1 LSLAPWPQFAAL
13 LPPKDASMKRKGI
26 ILAGGHGTRLYPLTR
41 AVGKQL
47 MPVYDKPMVYY
58 PLSTLMLGGVTD
70 ILIVTRPDE
79 QALFQ
84 RLLGDGSQWGVT
96 ITYASQP
103 EPKGIADAFL
113 VGAAFVAGDPVV
125 LILGDNIF
133 YGEGFGQLLFGASR
147 VDRGALVFAYYVDNP
162 GQYGVVEFDCDGRV
176 ISLEEKPARPK
187 SSYAVTGLYCY
198 DGQVCDVARSIEPS
212 ARGELEITSVN
223 QWYLS
228 RQALRVELLGRG
240 VAWLDTG
247 THAALLEAGNFVATI
262 ERRQGLKIAS
272 PEEIAYRRK
281 LIDEEQ
287 LLRLARPLMNT
298 DYGRYLLRLVEPD
311 KRYISE

>member
-1 LSLAPWPQFAAL
+1 
-13 LPPKDASMKRKGI
+13 
-26 ILAGGHGTRLYPLTR
+26 
-41 AVGKQL
+41 
-47 MPVYDKPMVYY
+47 
-58 PLSTLMLGGVTD
+58 MLGGVTE
-70 ILIVTRPDE
+70 ILIITRPDE
-79 QALFQ
+79 QPLFQ
-84 RLLGDGSQWGVT
+84 RLLGDGGQWGVS
-96 ITYASQP
+96 IAYASQP
-103 EPKGIADAFL
+103 EPRGIADAFL
-113 VGAAFVAGDPVV
+113 VGAQFVAGDPVI

-133 YGEGFGQLLFGASR
+133 YGEGFGQMLLGASR
-147 VDRGALVFAYYVDNP
+147 AHDGALVFAYYVDNP
-162 GQYGVVEFDCDGRV
+162 GQYGVVEFGHDGRV
-176 ISLEEKPARPK
+176 ISIEEKPTRPK

-198 DGQVCDVARSIEPS
+198 DGRVCDVARSIEPS

-228 RQALRVELLGRG
+228 KQALRVELLGRG

-262 ERRQGLKIAS
+262 ERRQGLKIAA

-287 LLRLARPLMNT
+287 LLRLARSSMNT

-311 KRYISE
+311 KRYFSE